1 MECCLI
7 PLVFL
12 HVPILYPL
20 NTMFPGGIK
29 SRHFEK
35 MSQKTNITKNYFNI
49 FRFIDFQ
56 NNRLIVNLGKV
67 FADTSY
73 MYQRHSYNKGQDI

>member
-1 MECCLI
+1 M
-7 PLVFL
+7 
-12 HVPILYPL
+12 
-20 NTMFPGGIK
+20 
-29 SRHFEK
+29 
-35 MSQKTNITKNYFNI
+35 

-56 NNRLIVNLGKV
+56 NTRLIVNLGKV